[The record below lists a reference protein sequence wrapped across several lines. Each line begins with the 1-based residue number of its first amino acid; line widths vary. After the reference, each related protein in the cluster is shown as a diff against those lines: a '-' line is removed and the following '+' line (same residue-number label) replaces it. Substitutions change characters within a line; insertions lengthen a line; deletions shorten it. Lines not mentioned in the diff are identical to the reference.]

1 MITVVKATRL
11 TLAAA
16 LLFGGTLIASPLHP
30 QIKDPEVY
38 IPLREEMT
46 HLEMRFVD
54 VQLMSAS
61 DKIDFRAVLKAL
73 DEMETAAKKIRKVIP
88 DGGLQGALQELSSQ
102 IDGLQRDS
110 RRRDRAALKA
120 DLDRLFET
128 CFKCHQTHAP
138 MMKK

>member
-1 MITVVKATRL
+1 MKNVKAISL

-16 LLFGGTLIASPLHP
+16 LLFGGALTASPP
-30 QIKDPEVY
+30 EPRIKDPEVY

-46 HLEMRFVD
+46 RLEMRFVD
-54 VQLMSAS
+54 IQLLSAS
-61 DKIDFRAVLKAL
+61 DKVDFRVVLKAL
-73 DEMETAAKKIRKVIP
+73 DEMEAAGNKIRKVMP
-88 DGGLQGALQELSSQ
+88 DGGLQDALKQLSSQ

-110 RRRDRAALKA
+110 RRRDRAALKG

-138 MMKK
+138 MMMK